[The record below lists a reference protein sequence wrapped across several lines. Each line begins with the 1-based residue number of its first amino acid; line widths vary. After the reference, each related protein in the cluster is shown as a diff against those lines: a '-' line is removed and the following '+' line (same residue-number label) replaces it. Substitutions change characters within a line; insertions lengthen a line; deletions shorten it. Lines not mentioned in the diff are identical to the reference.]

1 VLRKFARDR
10 PGDDVYAFAAN
21 QSQMFDRVG
30 NPLRFDLIWAHRTID
45 RKQTLE
51 QQGITAR
58 TLIHID
64 VDD

>member
-1 VLRKFARDR
+1 MFDR
-10 PGDDVYAFAAN
+10 PG
-21 QSQMFDRVG
+21 
-30 NPLRFDLIWAHRTID
+30 NPLPFDLIWAHRTID